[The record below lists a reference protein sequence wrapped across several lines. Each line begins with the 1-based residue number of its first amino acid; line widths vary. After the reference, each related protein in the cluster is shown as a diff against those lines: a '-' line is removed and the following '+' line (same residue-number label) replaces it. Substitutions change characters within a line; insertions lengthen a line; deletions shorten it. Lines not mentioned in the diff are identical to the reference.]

1 MNPTLEREF
10 DDRVAHLVIGW
21 KLSADDDEIDIR
33 SFSDDLTIRP
43 NTPRE
48 IFVFPD
54 ISDEKNVRFF
64 YPLFRQVSFRF
75 FLDIFLS
82 PSPD

>member
-1 MNPTLEREF
+1 MNPTLKREL
-10 DDRVAHLVIGW
+10 DDRVAHFVIGG
-21 KLSADDDEIDIR
+21 KLSPDDDEIDIR
-33 SFSDDLTIRP
+33 SFSDDLAIRP

-48 IFVFPD
+48 IFVLPD

-64 YPLFRQVSFRF
+64 YPLLRQISFRF